1 MLQNVHELTESMLH
15 LCENMYRN
23 HFANSLKKMATK

>member
-1 MLQNVHELTESMLH
+1 MLQNVHELIESMLH

-23 HFANSLKKMATK
+23 HFANSLKKMTTK